1 MSFTTPK
8 CDLHP
13 YFPMPQL
20 CLKCLEIATT
30 HPSDTDMQGTSD
42 LSTSTYP
49 ELDANVFDFT
59 NPYQIINPAP
69 INTAPAS
76 FAANSTWTSRNRPA
90 PFIQTNPVHDHYSDR
105 FALSPVEQ
113 DKQYAGNYYT
123 DAGALSPIEKLP
135 TRKREKKVADAMEA
149 DEDTIIV
156 DVPGDGLSKP
166 RGRPR
171 KAQDSTTA
179 PKPSVS
185 VIEEEE

>member
-1 MSFTTPK
+1 
-8 CDLHP
+8 
-13 YFPMPQL
+13 
-20 CLKCLEIATT
+20 
-30 HPSDTDMQGTSD
+30 MQGTSD